1 MTRRLLLIYFAT
13 WLPDQQSNSDDD
25 LLIELT
31 KLDSISHALTLVR
44 SLPMDVQLAKT
55 QVLEKTVEPWP
66 YGIICCGMTQKQV
79 QLRVESNAALSQ
91 TVLSTTV
98 NLKQLV
104 VKTGIL
110 RLAMTAA
117 NLSVKGLNYSV
128 LDDLRQSQLKIPC
141 TFIRVSILTTK
152 NLPSILADFLL
163 IIHSVAL

>member
-1 MTRRLLLIYFAT
+1 
-13 WLPDQQSNSDDD
+13 
-25 LLIELT
+25 
-31 KLDSISHALTLVR
+31 
-44 SLPMDVQLAKT
+44 
-55 QVLEKTVEPWP
+55 
-66 YGIICCGMTQKQV
+66 MTQKQV

-104 VKTGIL
+104 VKTRIL

-128 LDDLRQSQLKIPC
+128 LDDLRQSQLKITC
-141 TFIRVSILTTK
+141 TFIRVSILTTE